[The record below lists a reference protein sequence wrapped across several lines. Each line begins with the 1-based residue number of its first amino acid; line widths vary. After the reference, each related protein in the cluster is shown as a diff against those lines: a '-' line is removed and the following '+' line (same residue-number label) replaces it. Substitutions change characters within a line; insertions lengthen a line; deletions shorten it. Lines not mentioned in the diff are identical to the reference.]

1 MGAKIRLAGLDA
13 VTGGEL
19 GRVMREMEIKYG
31 GIGKQKR
38 EQPEEVQLR
47 KIELANQKRER
58 KLLKKQKELK

>member
-1 MGAKIRLAGLDA
+1 MGTKRMLAGLA
-13 VTGGEL
+13 ASYSGIL